1 MMQVSYSHPSQVKH
15 SLKAD
20 DKELLSLGLDEL
32 SDLLAVK
39 KQNLE
44 DLERRACRPS
54 LSSLS
59 PSLLDM
65 VDPGSC
71 FPGVGMSV
79 LPTMET
85 PQPRLVYAGQTSSE
99 IYRKK
104 MMSMQVHCKKQI
116 QELVVKNQF
125 SGKPEGMANN
135 AQTLEPVR
143 KKKKKVSFV
152 LTENDS
158 GYLASNDTT
167 EGRNE
172 SAVAVDRF
180 SRAKSYTKEDAGE
193 MGEDGVANGRRK
205 MKGNILEM
213 VGEECGQEG
222 STVSL
227 STQQTPQPRLESP
240 QNSTVPSEQSLAPTQ
255 PSLVSHQPSL
265 VSHQPRGDMESKTWS
280 RKTVF
285 DMKIFVRQEEGG
297 QFSCTLCNKSFKVCV
312 EIMPM
317 FL

>member
-1 MMQVSYSHPSQVKH
+1 
-15 SLKAD
+15 
-20 DKELLSLGLDEL
+20 
-32 SDLLAVK
+32 
-39 KQNLE
+39 
-44 DLERRACRPS
+44 
-54 LSSLS
+54 
-59 PSLLDM
+59 
-65 VDPGSC
+65 
-71 FPGVGMSV
+71 
-79 LPTMET
+79 
-85 PQPRLVYAGQTSSE
+85 
-99 IYRKK
+99 
-104 MMSMQVHCKKQI
+104 MQVHCKKQI

-255 PSLVSHQPSL
+255 PSLVSHQP
-265 VSHQPRGDMESKTWS
+265 RGDMESKTWS